1 MELIPQITFK
11 DVPPS
16 GAVEKIILEKA
27 SKLERYYNRIIG
39 CRVAVEAVQ
48 QRQHQGKLYSVRI
61 DITVPGSEIVIN
73 RIENEDLY
81 VSIRDAFDAAKRKLE
96 AYAER
101 QRGDVKIHEEAPKG
115 RIARLDTSEG
125 YGFIATSDGR
135 EIYFHK
141 NSVIRPDFEKL
152 KEGIEV
158 EFLEVQGKKGPQAI
172 RVAASR

>member
-16 GAVEKIILEKA
+16 DAVEKTIREKA
-27 SKLERYYNRIIG
+27 SKLERYYSRIIG

-73 RIENEDLY
+73 RIENEDVY
-81 VSIRDAFDAAKRKLE
+81 VAIRDAFDAAKRKLE
-96 AYAER
+96 AFAER
-101 QRGDVKIHEEAPKG
+101 QRGEVKIHEEPPKG
-115 RIARLDTSEG
+115 RIARLETSEG
-125 YGFIATSDGR
+125 YGFITTSDGR